1 MRKSLLSTA
10 LLWGAA
16 TLAQAGGFLTNTNQ
30 CVAFLRNPARDAVMA
45 VDGAYSNPAGV
56 GFMSNGWHL
65 GFDIQSAYQTRTAK
79 SEFPLYP
86 YGTVNGKPNGT
97 DTWKEY
103 KGKATAP
110 VIPSLDLARV
120 GNKWFATFHFGI
132 TGGGG
137 KCKFDD
143 GIGMLEKP
151 ISWAMVSAIQAQ
163 PEMLQGYEFDMRAE
177 GRQYYY
183 GGQFGVG
190 YKVLKNLAL
199 SVGGRVVY
207 ADCHYYG
214 HVQNLGFKTPAGHL
228 DLSASQGTPIP
239 AGAGGN
245 VNYLTL
251 DCNQSAW
258 GFTPIIGIDYRV
270 NDKLNLAAKYE
281 FKTRLRLKNKAAGI
295 NMLGEQVGEK
305 LSQFADGKKVAAD
318 IPAILT
324 LGAQYAPI
332 KKLRLSAG
340 FHYYFDKQATQY
352 ACKEEKPD
360 GSWEYISKEEYLDGG
375 GWEVLAGAEYDITKR
390 WTISAGWQTTKY
402 GLGDNSEFIDDLSF
416 VTNSNSVGFG
426 ARFQLRKKVALNMA
440 YFKTIYKGYTR
451 ELPVKELGN
460 AKLKEKFDR
469 TNDVFG
475 LGLEI
480 DF

>member
-30 CVAFLRNPARDAVMA
+30 CVAFLRNPARDAVMTI
-45 VDGAYSNPAGV
+45 DGAYSNPAGV

-97 DTWKEY
+97 STWKEY

-143 GIGMLEKP
+143 GIGMLEKL
-151 ISWAMVSAIQAQ
+151 ISLKMVPAIQAK

-214 HVQNLGFKTPAGHL
+214 HVQNLGFKTPNGHL
-228 DLSASQGTPIP
+228 DLLALPLVLQGRPIP
-239 AGAGGN
+239 EGTTKN

-281 FKTRLRLKNKAAGI
+281 FKTRLRLKNKAASSSKEE
-295 NMLGEQVGEK
+295 LGVEVDKVLPQFEDGE
-305 LSQFADGKKVAAD
+305 KVAAD

-340 FHYYFDKQATQY
+340 FHYYFDEQATQY
-352 ACKEEKPD
+352 ASKEEK
-360 GSWEYISKEEYLDGG
+360 LDGG

-451 ELPVKELGN
+451 ELPVAALGGT
-460 AKLKEKFDR
+460 KLKEKFDR

>member
-30 CVAFLRNPARDAVMA
+30 CVAFLRNPARDAVMTI
-45 VDGAYSNPAGV
+45 DGAYSNPAGV

-97 DTWKEY
+97 STWKEY

-143 GIGMLEKP
+143 GIGMLEKL
-151 ISWAMVSAIQAQ
+151 ISSKMVPYIQAK

-281 FKTRLRLKNKAAGI
+281 FKTRLRLKNKAASSS
-295 NMLGEQVGEK
+295 MLGVQVDDV
-305 LSQFADGKKVAAD
+305 LPQFADGTKVAAD

-340 FHYYFDKQATQY
+340 FHYYFDEQATQY
-352 ACKEEKPD
+352 ASKEEK
-360 GSWEYISKEEYLDGG
+360 LDGG

-451 ELPVKELGN
+451 ELPVAALGGV
-460 AKLKEKFDR
+460 KLKEKFDR

>member
-30 CVAFLRNPARDAVMA
+30 CVAFLRNPARDAVMTI
-45 VDGAYSNPAGV
+45 DGAYSNPAGV

-97 DTWKEY
+97 STWKEY

-151 ISWAMVSAIQAQ
+151 ISWVLVSAMQAK
-163 PEMLQGYEFDMRAE
+163 PEMQAYGYEFDTRAE

-228 DLSASQGTPIP
+228 DFSASPAWQGPQPIP
-239 AGAGGN
+239 AGADGN

-281 FKTRLRLKNKAAGI
+281 FKTRLRLKNKAGGS
-295 NMLGEQVGEK
+295 NMLGEEVDK
-305 LSQFADGKKVAAD
+305 MLSQFADGKKVAAD

-352 ACKEEKPD
+352 ASKEEK
-360 GSWEYISKEEYLDGG
+360 LDGG

-390 WTISAGWQTTKY
+390 WTISAGWQTTNY
-402 GLGDNSEFIDDLSF
+402 GLGDNSKFIDDLSF

-451 ELPVKELGN
+451 ELTVAALGD

>member
-1 MRKSLLSTA
+1 MRKILLLTAAMISVASTA
-10 LLWGAA
+10 F
-16 TLAQAGGFLTNTNQ
+16 AGGYLTNSNQ
-30 CVAFLRNPARDAVMA
+30 SVSFLRNPARDAYIA
-45 VDGAYSNPAGV
+45 IDGAYFNPAGI
-56 GFMSNGWHL
+56 GFLSKGWHM
-65 GFDIQSAYQTRTAK
+65 GFDIQSAYQTRTSSSYFAP
-79 SEFPLYP
+79 FAA
-86 YGTVNGKPNGT
+86 GTVNGVANPAGGRK
-97 DTWKEY
+97 DFD
-103 KGKATAP
+103 GKATAP
-110 VIPSLDLARV
+110 VIPSIDLARV
-120 GNKWFATFHFGI
+120 ADKWFFSFHFGI

-143 GIGMLEKP
+143 GIGMLEKL
-151 ISWAMVSAIQAQ
+151 ISSKMVPAIQAQ
-163 PEMLQGYEFDMRAE
+163 PNMLQGYEFDMRAE

-228 DLSASQGTPIP
+228 DLSASQGSPIP

-281 FKTRLRLKNKAAGI
+281 FKTRLRLKNKAASSS
-295 NMLGEQVGEK
+295 MLGVQVDEV
-305 LSQFADGKKVAAD
+305 LPQFADGTKVAAD

-340 FHYYFDKQATQY
+340 FHYYFDEQATQY
-352 ACKEEKPD
+352 ASKEEK
-360 GSWEYISKEEYLDGG
+360 LDGG

-451 ELPVKELGN
+451 ELPVAALGG